1 VCKVATINRIIPFSN
16 VDGYGNRM
24 AVFFQGCPLSCK
36 FCHNPETINHC
47 VHCGK
52 CVSSCPVGALSVV
65 DGKVVWN
72 KALCVKCDTCLKVCP
87 NLSTPKTMKYTLDEL
102 WEEVME
108 YRPFIRGITTSGGEC
123 MKHAD
128 FIESLFERA
137 VADGLSCLIDS
148 NGYYDF
154 RNYPRLL
161 ELSEGVMLDI
171 KMWNNELHKEIMGS
185 SNEVILSNLSFLS
198 SIGKLNE
205 VRMLM
210 YPGFK
215 EFNKETIE
223 NVLKVVEPTQ
233 QIKLIRYRPYG
244 VREEGLQYFG
254 NVTLSSEEGNEY
266 VEFAKSLGAKN
277 VILT

>member
-1 VCKVATINRIIPFSN
+1 
-16 VDGYGNRM
+16 
-24 AVFFQGCPLSCK
+24 
-36 FCHNPETINHC
+36 
-47 VHCGK
+47 
-52 CVSSCPVGALSVV
+52 
-65 DGKVVWN
+65 
-72 KALCVKCDTCLKVCP
+72 
-87 NLSTPKTMKYTLDEL
+87 
-102 WEEVME
+102 
-108 YRPFIRGITTSGGEC
+108 
-123 MKHAD
+123 
-128 FIESLFERA
+128 
-137 VADGLSCLIDS
+137 
-148 NGYYDF
+148 
-154 RNYPRLL
+154 
-161 ELSEGVMLDI
+161 MLDI

-215 EFNKETIE
+215 EFKKETIE